1 MHIILKIIVSTYPL
15 PNLFVPG
22 VQKAGTTAL
31 SSFLS
36 QHPDICLVEGKEAH
50 VFDDPKYQ
58 LAEDKLEFAKQKYG
72 EKLTHYNGEK
82 YILDAT
88 PITMLH
94 TTFIKEATRICSDA
108 KYIVML
114 RDPVDRALSH
124 YSMTKSRG
132 LEPFSPSIALL
143 LEPFRMMGFHQKL
156 PFEPFE
162 SKYRDQSYLIRGKY
176 NKQLKA
182 LKRNVEPANVLVCQQ
197 ENLYLTHEKFME
209 NVFHFLSIPNIE
221 ITRKEVFKSDSQ
233 YRLHPFA
240 KALVKLYF
248 KILS

>member
-1 MHIILKIIVSTYPL
+1 MHIIPKIIVSTYPL

-50 VFDDPKYQ
+50 VFDDPEYQ
-58 LAEDKLEFAKQKYG
+58 LAEDKLAFAKQKYG

-94 TTFIKEATRICSDA
+94 TTFISEAARMCPSA

-114 RDPVDRALSH
+114 RDPIDRALSH
-124 YSMTKSRG
+124 YGMTKSRG

-143 LEPFRMMGFHQKL
+143 LEPFRMIGFHHKL

-162 SKYRDQSYLIRGKY
+162 SKYRDQSYLVRGNYK
-176 NKQLKA
+176 KQFKA
-182 LKRNVEPANVLVCQQ
+182 LMRNVEPENVLICQQ
-197 ENLYLTHEKFME
+197 ENLSLAHDEFMD
-209 NVFHFLSIPNIE
+209 NIFHFLSISNIE
-221 ITRKEVFKSDSQ
+221 IRKQEIFKSDNQ
-233 YRLHPFA
+233 YCLHPFA
-240 KALVKLYF
+240 KALIKLYF
-248 KILS
+248 KLLS